1 MDPNPFEPEA
11 AREAYEQE
19 MQESSQPELFLQQM
33 ERTVRWRNGV
43 NENGE
48 EVGYIYFCVWCGD
61 PLLTFGTK
69 GLGNQYPFHRVGRWY
84 NVSDGGQGTLR
95 CHQEAYS

>member
-19 MQESSQPELFLQQM
+19 MQESSQPELYLQQM
-33 ERTVRWRNGV
+33 ERTVRWRKGV

-48 EVGYIYFCVWCGD
+48 EVGYIYILCVCGD
-61 PLLTFGTK
+61 PLLTSDTQK
-69 GLGNQYPFHRVGRWY
+69 GLGNQYPFH
-84 NVSDGGQGTLR
+84 
-95 CHQEAYS
+95 